1 MRKKPSELDFEEYI
15 RQVEPAKRE
24 KSYAWST
31 AIGLQQVDGLTPS
44 DYLLEVAK
52 KNIEGKISLNK
63 AQALIDS
70 YYESKT
76 ERTDDNDET
85 EEADKVSARIA
96 QVLSEKAF
104 SFSPSFLIAIHK
116 RLFDRILKHAG
127 EIRKYNISKKEW
139 VLNGDSVM
147 YGASYELRMALD
159 YDFEREREFNYSNL
173 SMDEIVRHLTF
184 FVSSLW
190 QIHAFGEGNTR
201 TTAVF
206 TIKYLRSMG
215 FKVGNDIFAK
225 NSWYFRNALVR
236 ANYKNV
242 RKEIQ
247 QEPEYLEKFF
257 RNLLMGEHNELKNRY
272 LHVDY
277 KNVKDNAVIEKTKK
291 AEAAK
296 KVQTKSQSK
305 NVTAKCHSKM
315 SQQNVTVKISERQK
329 QILEIVKENPNVLQ
343 TELAER
349 FGVRRETISRD
360 MRKLVDMGV
369 LCRSDSDKLCT
380 WKVAKNFPQK

>member
-1 MRKKPSELDFEEYI
+1 MPRKKSELDFEEYI
-15 RQVEPAKRE
+15 RHVEPAKRE

-63 AQALIDS
+63 AQVLIDS

-76 ERTDDNDET
+76 ERDDDKDET
-85 EEADKVSARIA
+85 EEADKVSTRIA
-96 QVLSEKAF
+96 QVLSEKSF
-104 SFSPSFLIAIHK
+104 NFSPSFLIAIHK
-116 RLFDRILKHAG
+116 RLFEGVFKHAG
-127 EIRKYNISKKEW
+127 EIRKYDISKKEW

-147 YGASYELRMALD
+147 YGASFELRMALD
-159 YDFEREREFNYSNL
+159 YDFEREREFGYSGL
-173 SMDEIVRHLTF
+173 SMDEIVRHLAF
-184 FVSSLW
+184 FVSRIW

-206 TIKYLRSMG
+206 VIKYLRSLG

-242 RKEIQ
+242 RKGIQ
-247 QEPEYLEKFF
+247 QEPEHLEKFF
-257 RNLLMGEHNELKNRY
+257 RNLLMGEKNELKNRY

-277 KNVKDNAVIEKTKK
+277 KKVEGCAGTKK
-291 AEAAK
+291 SAMD
-296 KVQTKSQSK
+296 KSECHSK
-305 NVTAKCHSKM
+305 NVTVKM
-315 SQQNVTVKISERQK
+315 SQQNVTVKSDKVASKLGERQK
-329 QILEIVKENPNVLQ
+329 QIIEIVKKNPNILQ
-343 TELAER
+343 TELAEQ
-349 FGVRRETISRD
+349 FGVRRETIYRD
-360 MRKLVDMGV
+360 MKKLVEMGI
-369 LCRSDSDKLCT
+369 LCRSVSDKKCN
-380 WKVAKNFPQK
+380 WKVVSGEKRVR